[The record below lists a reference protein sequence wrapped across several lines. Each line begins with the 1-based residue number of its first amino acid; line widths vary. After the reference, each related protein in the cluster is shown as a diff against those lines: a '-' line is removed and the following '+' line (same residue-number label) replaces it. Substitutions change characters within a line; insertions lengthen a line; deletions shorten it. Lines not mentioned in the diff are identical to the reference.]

1 MNPIQIVFDIEAE
14 KDLKLIFDF
23 LKIKSEKG
31 AKSVLNDI
39 IFNIKN
45 IRFVTQYQLD
55 EFLGTPYRR
64 IIVRNYKIIYKVQS
78 ESEIRIVQIFDCRKN
93 PK

>member
-39 IFNIKN
+39 IYNIKN

-55 EFLGTPYRR
+55 EFLGMPYRR